1 MERALH
7 PDDPVGAE
15 MRRNLFNEACAN
27 SAAMHKLSTPA
38 QRKRA
43 EEKLAGL
50 EQDFRKLAAR

>member
-1 MERALH
+1 
-7 PDDPVGAE
+7 

-27 SAAMHKLSTPA
+27 SAAMHKLATPT